1 VVLIVCRCENCREVF
16 EEPNIYY
23 STVNLDGE
31 NGWYKEATVCCPY
44 CGWEGVEDIRE
55 SDD

>member
-1 VVLIVCRCENCREVF
+1 MYRCENCREVF
-16 EEPNIYY
+16 DEPNVFY

-31 NGWYKEATVCCPY
+31 NGLYKEATICCPY